1 MVVGVGRRRGG
12 TNGGRRGSL
21 WGCGR
26 VVVVVVVAC
35 GGDTKVL
42 LVLLLVLLA
51 VAALTVSVAGSGAGG
66 GEDQVSAPASPSR
79 ARIWGGAGMLQGGT
93 GGAAA
98 RGRKGHANVS

>member
-1 MVVGVGRRRGG
+1 MVAGVGRRRGG
-12 TNGGRRGSL
+12 TVGGRRGSL

-26 VVVVVVVAC
+26 VVVVAW

-51 VAALTVSVAGSGAGG
+51 VTALAVSVAGSGAGG
-66 GEDQVSAPASPSR
+66 GEDQVSVPASPSR

-93 GGAAA
+93 GGGAA
-98 RGRKGHANVS
+98 RGHRGHANVS